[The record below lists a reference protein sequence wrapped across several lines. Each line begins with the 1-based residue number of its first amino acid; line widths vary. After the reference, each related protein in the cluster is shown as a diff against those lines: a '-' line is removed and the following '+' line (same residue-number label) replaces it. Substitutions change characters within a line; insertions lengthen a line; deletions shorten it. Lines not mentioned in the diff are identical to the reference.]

1 MLIIIILNS
10 MYCVSCAIHA
20 LIKRTHAS
28 HSHTRTHT
36 YTHSH
41 QAPRSMSESWK
52 QSSSHKCESMC
63 LSIKVNHMQY
73 EHTEAQ
79 SLHTNNSETERA
91 HTHTHARRV
100 CVTAFPLT
108 HTQLECSAEKCQNR
122 KKGGRK
128 EENIIGS
135 KKKIK
140 QAEWEIRRKGKGR
153 KQC

>member
-1 MLIIIILNS
+1 MHH
-10 MYCVSCAIHA
+10 IH
-20 LIKRTHAS
+20 THV
-28 HSHTRTHT
+28 HTHT
-36 YTHSH
+36 HTHIKH
-41 QAPRSMSESWK
+41 PEACQSWK
-52 QSSSHKCESMC
+52 QSSSRKCESMC
-63 LSIKVNHMQY
+63 VSIKVNHMQY

-122 KKGGRK
+122 RKGGRK
-128 EENIIGS
+128 EGNIIGS